1 MLTKERQTLTVSAQD
16 DLVPFTDET
25 AYEGNASTRMTESP
39 VHWCNEVFTHFRIF
53 SFSHLLIFSFSHF
66 LIFAFMH
73 LGADDDIIAFGAKGS
88 SDAFHLLT
96 GNLSQMLL
104 GGLTVYDVDHDLFG
118 MQLIDCM
125 VPSR

>member
-1 MLTKERQTLTVSAQD
+1 MLTKERQTFTVSAQD

-53 SFSHLLIFSFSHF
+53 SFRR
-66 LIFAFMH
+66 
-73 LGADDDIIAFGAKGS
+73 LGADDDFIAFGAKGS
-88 SDAFHLLT
+88 SDAFHLLA

-104 GGLTVYDVDHDLFG
+104 WGLTVDDVDHNLFG
-118 MQLIDCM
+118 MQLIDCL

>member
-16 DLVPFTDET
+16 DLVPFLDQT
-25 AYEGNASTRMTESP
+25 AYEGDASTRMSESP
-39 VHWCNEVFTHFRIF
+39 VHRCNEVFTHFR
-53 SFSHLLIFSFSHF
+53 
-66 LIFAFMH
+66 IFAFMH

-104 GGLTVYDVDHDLFG
+104 GRFAVDDVDHDLFR
-118 MQLIDCM
+118 MELIYRL
-125 VPSR
+125 VPSC

>member
-1 MLTKERQTLTVSAQD
+1 MLAKERQTLPVSAQD

-39 VHWCNEVFTHFRIF
+39 VHRCNEVFTHFCIF
-53 SFSHLLIFSFSHF
+53 SF
-66 LIFAFMH
+66 FAFMH

-88 SDAFHLLT
+88 SDAFHLLA
-96 GNLSQMLL
+96 GNLTQVLL
-104 GGLTVYDVDHDLFG
+104 WGLTVDDVDHDLFG
-118 MQLIDCM
+118 MQLIDRM

>member
-1 MLTKERQTLTVSAQD
+1 MLTKERQTLPVSAQD

-25 AYEGNASTRMTESP
+25 AYEGNASTRMSESP

-53 SFSHLLIFSFSHF
+53 SFRR
-66 LIFAFMH
+66 

-88 SDAFHLLT
+88 SDAFHLLA

-104 GGLTVYDVDHDLFG
+104 GGLTVDDVDHDLFG
-118 MQLIDCM
+118 MQLINRL

>member
-1 MLTKERQTLTVSAQD
+1 MLAKERQTLPVSAQD

-53 SFSHLLIFSFSHF
+53 SFRR
-66 LIFAFMH
+66 

-88 SDAFHLLT
+88 SYAFHLLA
-96 GNLSQMLL
+96 GNLSQVLL
-104 GGLTVYDVDHDLFG
+104 GGLTVYDVDHNLFG
-118 MQLIDCM
+118 MQLIDCL

>member
-1 MLTKERQTLTVSAQD
+1 MLTKERQTLPVSAQD

-39 VHWCNEVFTHFRIF
+39 VHWCNEVFTHLGIFLFSYFRIF
-53 SFSHLLIFSFSHF
+53 SFRR
-66 LIFAFMH
+66 

-88 SDAFHLLT
+88 SDAFHLLA
-96 GNLSQMLL
+96 GNLSQVLL
-104 GGLTVYDVDHDLFG
+104 GGLTVDDVDHDLFR
-118 MQLIDCM
+118 MQLIDRL

>member
-53 SFSHLLIFSFSHF
+53 SFLHF
-66 LIFAFMH
+66 LIFAFML

-88 SDAFHLLT
+88 SDAFHLLA
-96 GNLSQMLL
+96 GNLTQMLL
-104 GGLTVYDVDHDLFG
+104 GGLTVDDVDHDLFG

>member
-1 MLTKERQTLTVSAQD
+1 MLTKERQTLPVSAQD

-53 SFSHLLIFSFSHF
+53 AFS
-66 LIFAFMH
+66 H

-88 SDAFHLLT
+88 SDAFHLLA
-96 GNLSQMLL
+96 GNLTQVLL
-104 GGLTVYDVDHDLFG
+104 GRLTVDDVDHDLFR
-118 MQLIDCM
+118 MQLIDRL

>member
-1 MLTKERQTLTVSAQD
+1 MLTKKRQTLPVSAQD

-53 SFSHLLIFSFSHF
+53 SFTHFRIFSFRR
-66 LIFAFMH
+66 

-88 SDAFHLLT
+88 SDAFHLLA

-118 MQLIDCM
+118 MQLINRL

>member
-1 MLTKERQTLTVSAQD
+1 MLTKERQTLPVSAQD

-25 AYEGNASTRMTESP
+25 TYEGNASTRMTESP
-39 VHWCNEVFTHFRIF
+39 VHWCNEVFTHLGIF
-53 SFSHLLIFSFSHF
+53 LFSYFC
-66 LIFAFMH
+66 IFAFSH

-96 GNLSQMLL
+96 GNLTQMLL
-104 GGLTVYDVDHDLFG
+104 GRLTVDDVDHDLFR
-118 MQLIDCM
+118 MQLIDRM